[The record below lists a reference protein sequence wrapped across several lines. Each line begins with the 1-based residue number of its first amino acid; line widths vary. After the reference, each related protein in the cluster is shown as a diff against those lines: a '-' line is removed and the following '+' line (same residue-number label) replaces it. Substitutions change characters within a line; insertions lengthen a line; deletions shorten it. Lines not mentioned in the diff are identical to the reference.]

1 MSKNLEKTSKMTK
14 NIKNWKKP
22 GKYRQKYQKTVKNT

>member
-14 NIKNWKKP
+14 NHQNFKKP
-22 GKYRQKYQKTVKNT
+22 GKYRQKYRKTVKNI